1 MFETKFM
8 FLQEK
13 NYVKCTFLL
22 ATTAFFSG
30 LNLRIL
36 LFEELMEECI
46 SYCLFLV
53 RFITNTKLRDTI
65 HLKERF
71 GKFNEH
77 KIPLVLEVRNK

>member
-1 MFETKFM
+1 M
-8 FLQEK
+8 
-13 NYVKCTFLL
+13 KCTFLL

-46 SYCLFLV
+46 SYCLLFLV
-53 RFITNTKLRDTI
+53 RFITSTKDTI

-77 KIPLVLEVRNK
+77 KIPLVLEVRNKISNVI